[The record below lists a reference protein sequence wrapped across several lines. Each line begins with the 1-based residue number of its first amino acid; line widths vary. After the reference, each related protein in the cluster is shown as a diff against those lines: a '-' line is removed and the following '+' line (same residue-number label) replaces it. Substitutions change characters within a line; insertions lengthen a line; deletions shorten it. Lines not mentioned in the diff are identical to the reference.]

1 MMMNNKV
8 FNTTFEVSMRLLLAL
23 SITGSNGRTIDNL
36 VTADFIT
43 NYSKEF
49 GLSKSNLHGN
59 NEFSFAEFSTRRA
72 LAKDALKSL
81 VLQDMIHVSQK
92 ENGFLYS
99 ITERGQIFCNLL
111 TSDYANEYRKFA
123 IKANE
128 YMQTKTEKELLS
140 LISREASKSLRRE

>member
-1 MMMNNKV
+1 MMNNKV

-23 SITGSNGRTIDNL
+23 SIIGTCERTIDNL
-36 VTADFIT
+36 VTVDFIT

-49 GLSKSNLHGN
+49 DLSKNNLHGN

-72 LAKDALKSL
+72 LARDALKSL

-92 ENGFLYS
+92 ENGFHYF
-99 ITERGQIFCNLL
+99 ITERGQIFCNSL
-111 TSDYANEYRKFA
+111 TSDYANEYRKIA

-128 YMQTKTEKELLS
+128 YMQAKTEKELLG
-140 LISREASKSLRRE
+140 LISREASKSLKRE